1 VAIAT
6 ALKSKDCGLLAM
18 IGKHWKDGWLRTPT
32 PGAACYE
39 LYRIGK
45 SPGAVHAY
53 PLASKIG
60 KLGEVARHPPCLV
73 QRQHPPRC

>member
-1 VAIAT
+1 MAIAT

-45 SPGAVHAY
+45 SPGAVHAL
-53 PLASKIG
+53 PF
-60 KLGEVARHPPCLV
+60 GE
-73 QRQHPPRC
+73 